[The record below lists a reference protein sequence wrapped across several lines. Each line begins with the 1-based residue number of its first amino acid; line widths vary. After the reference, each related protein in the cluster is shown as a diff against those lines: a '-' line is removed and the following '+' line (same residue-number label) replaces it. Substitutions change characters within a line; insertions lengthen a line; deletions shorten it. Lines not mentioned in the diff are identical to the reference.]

1 MSWNAVLNRFVEI
14 KNKALETGKD
24 IWAYD
29 SNEQVCLKYW
39 VSLLT
44 DGTLK
49 TKYEQMM
56 HLLEMNEYGDFLLIR
71 YANYT
76 DVFSGEGEK
85 MTPDEFWETDNG
97 FFKECRSV
105 VINIRKDELVLTP
118 FRKFRNL
125 NESEETSYENIAAK
139 IKEASCVEFSD
150 KLDGSMQSARFY
162 DGQVVL
168 AGSQALDRNKSWR
181 LEDGYRMLNEKEGY
195 RKMLADHPERT
206 FIFEYISQ
214 KDAHV
219 VKYKTEGLFLIGMR
233 NTETGEEAS
242 YGEVLEYASEYGLPT
257 TRVFDKT
264 LDQVIRE
271 LDSKK
276 SSEAEGFVLN
286 IDGFK
291 VKIKYN
297 DYVYMQRVLSEISSI
312 NLVIQNIAEDRFDD
326 FIAKVPNAY
335 RDRVMRTAKIVYRYK
350 SRIEAAVEKAFTEA
364 PKTSCKEFM
373 IWIERNVEKKIR
385 GYVRCRYLNGKGS
398 FNVLKKNGGYLKLK
412 DMQEDYSGE
421 KGDKNEQEE

>member
-44 DGTLK
+44 DGILK

-125 NESEETSYENIAAK
+125 NESEETSYENIAAR

-350 SRIEAAVEKAFTEA
+350 SGIEAAVEKAFAEA
-364 PKTSCKEFM
+364 PKTSRKEFM

-398 FNVLKKNGGYLKLK
+398 YNVLKKNGGYLKLK